1 METESGKYLLN
12 FYQRYSLNVYR
23 NIKSYRVAIY
33 TRQLRISDLE
43 VNALKAINAD
53 ASLREFMGPR
63 ADSSDMKAE
72 LYNQISNYG
81 YAELDSMT
89 SDLANKRTLN
99 TVSQYLIGAGLD
111 NDLLVD
117 EQRLINQLDL

>member
-1 METESGKYLLN
+1 MSKKNT
-12 FYQRYSLNVYR
+12 YSLSIKQR
-23 NIKSYRVAIY
+23 NLKNNQVTGHDAIA
-33 TRQLRISDLE
+33 RISDLE

-63 ADSSDMKAE
+63 ADSSDMKSE

-81 YAELDSMT
+81 YAELDTMT
-89 SDLANKRTLN
+89 SNLANKRTLN

-117 EQRLINQLDL
+117 DQRLINQLDL

>member
-1 METESGKYLLN
+1 M
-12 FYQRYSLNVYR
+12 
-23 NIKSYRVAIY
+23 
-33 TRQLRISDLE
+33 RISDLE

-89 SDLANKRTLN
+89 SNLANKRTLN

-117 EQRLINQLDL
+117 DQRLINQLDL